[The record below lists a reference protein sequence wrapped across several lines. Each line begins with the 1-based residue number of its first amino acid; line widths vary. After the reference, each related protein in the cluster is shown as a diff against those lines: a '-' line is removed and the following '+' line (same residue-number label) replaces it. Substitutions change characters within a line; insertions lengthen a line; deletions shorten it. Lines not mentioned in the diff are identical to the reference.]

1 MLIGIGGGFQIGI
14 DVGTAKTVNRL
25 LGIADQKQRLVMG
38 DKAAI
43 EDFVLQRVGILK
55 FINQCDLP
63 VVGNQRG
70 QGFGVRTLGERVVN
84 IGEQIVEIALAAGFF
99 MLLHRLAHGLQ

>member
-1 MLIGIGGGFQIGI
+1 MLVGSGSGFQIGI

-25 LGIADQKQRLVMG
+25 LRVADQKQRPVMG
-38 DKAAI
+38 DKAAV

-55 FINQCDLP
+55 FINQRDLP

-70 QGFGVRTLGERVVN
+70 QGFGVRAFGERVIN
-84 IGEQIVEIALAAGFF
+84 IGEQIVKIALTADFF

>member
-1 MLIGIGGGFQIGI
+1 MLVGIGGGFQIGI
-14 DVGTAKTVNRL
+14 DVGAAKTVNRL
-25 LGIADQKQRLVMG
+25 LGVADQKQRLVMG
-38 DKAAI
+38 DKAAV

-55 FINQCDLP
+55 FVDQRDLP

-70 QGFGVRTLGERVVN
+70 QRFGVRAFGKRVVN
-84 IGEQIVEIALAAGFF
+84 VGEQVVEIALAAGFF